1 MIPLLAITGPDAAT
15 AFIEVGVIALALAGL
30 ARVASHFGVSAVPFF
45 LIAGLGVG
53 KGGVV
58 DISVSEDFVSLGAE
72 IGVLLLLLALGLTY
86 TSDEL
91 SSGLRSGVAPG
102 LVDAVLNFTP
112 GLLVGLL
119 LGWELPAA
127 VLLGGVTWIS
137 SSGVVSKVLTDL
149 DRLGNRETP
158 AVLNLLVVED
168 LAMAVYLP
176 VVAAVIA
183 GYGATRTVVT
193 VAIAIGTVVAVLFA
207 AMRWGDRMS
216 ARLDNG
222 NNEVLLLAVVGL
234 TLLVGGLAQKLQI
247 SAAIGAFLVGLAL
260 SGPVQERASSLIE
273 PLRDLFAAIF
283 FLFFA
288 VQIDP
293 GEIPG
298 VLVPAVGLLLITT
311 GGKMATGWM
320 AAKRIGAS
328 RQGRIR
334 AGTALIARGEFSI
347 VIASLGV
354 TLVDGNELGIVAAA
368 YVLLTAI
375 AGPLAAKNADRIS
388 ALTAP
393 KPKATPTP
401 KSTPEATAPPA
412 G

>member
-1 MIPLLAITGPDAAT
+1 MIPLLAMTGSETAQ
-15 AFIEVGVIALALAGL
+15 AFIEVGVIALLLAGL
-30 ARVASHFGVSAVPFF
+30 ARVASHLGVSAVPLF

-53 KGGVV
+53 TGGLV
-58 DISVSEDFVSLGAE
+58 DISVSEEFVSLGAE

-86 TSDEL
+86 TSEEL
-91 SSGLRSGVAPG
+91 SVGLRSGAVPG
-102 LVDAVLNFTP
+102 LIDAVLNFTP
-112 GLLVGLL
+112 GLLVGLI
-119 LGWELPAA
+119 LGWEVPAA
-127 VLLGGVTWIS
+127 VLLGGVTWVS
-137 SSGVVSKVLTDL
+137 SSGVVSKVLADL

-158 AVLNLLVVED
+158 SVLNLLVVED

-183 GYGATRTVVT
+183 GDEATRTVLT
-193 VAIAIGTVVAVLFA
+193 VLIAVGTVVAVLFA

-216 ARLDNG
+216 TRLERG
-222 NNEVLLLAVVGL
+222 NNEVLLLTVVGL

-260 SGPVQERASSLIE
+260 SGPVQERASQLIE

-288 VQIDP
+288 MQIDP
-293 GEIPG
+293 GQIPG
-298 VLVPAVGLLLITT
+298 VLVPAIVLLLLTVA
-311 GGKMATGWM
+311 GKMVTGWM

-347 VIASLGV
+347 VIASLGI
-354 TLVDGNELGIVAAA
+354 TLADGHELGIVAAA
-368 YVLLTAI
+368 YVLLTAVV
-375 AGPLAAKNADRIS
+375 GPLAAKHADRIS
-388 ALTAP
+388 AATVRPRGNAP
-393 KPKATPTP
+393 A
-401 KSTPEATAPPA
+401 APA
-412 G
+412 A

>member
-1 MIPLLAITGPDAAT
+1 MTTVPSVLAITGPETAQ
-15 AFIEVGVIALALAGL
+15 AFIEVGVIALLLAGL
-30 ARVASHFGVSAVPFF
+30 AMLASRLGISAVPFF

-53 KGGVV
+53 NGGLI
-58 DISVSEDFVSLGAE
+58 DISVSEEFVSLGAE

-91 SSGLRSGVAPG
+91 RTGLRSGVVPG
-102 LVDAVLNFTP
+102 VIDAVLNFTP

-119 LGWELPAA
+119 LGWEVPAA
-127 VLLGGVTWIS
+127 VLLGGVTWVS

-158 AVLNLLVVED
+158 SVLNLLVVED

-183 GYGATRTVVT
+183 SEAAGKTVLT
-193 VAIAIGTVVAVLFA
+193 VAVAVGTVVAVLWV
-207 AMRWGDRMS
+207 AMTFGDRMS
-216 ARLDNG
+216 ARLDHG
-222 NNEVLLLAVVGL
+222 NNEVLLLAVVGF

-293 GEIPG
+293 GQIPG
-298 VLVPAVGLLLITT
+298 VLVPAVALLLVTT
-311 GGKMATGWM
+311 VGKMVTGWV
-320 AAKRIGAS
+320 AAKRTGAS

-347 VIASLGV
+347 VIASLGI
-354 TLVDGNELGIVAAA
+354 TLADGHDLGIVAAS
-368 YVLLTAI
+368 YVLLTAVV
-375 AGPLAAKNADRIS
+375 GPLAAKHADRIS
-388 ALTAP
+388 AATAR
-393 KPKATPTP
+393 TPTP
-401 KSTPEATAPPA
+401 A
-412 G
+412 GLKTSEMA

>member
-1 MIPLLAITGPDAAT
+1 MIPLLAMTGSDTAQ
-15 AFIEVGVIALALAGL
+15 AFIEVGAIALLLAGL
-30 ARVASHFGVSAVPFF
+30 ARLASHFGVSAVPFF

-53 KGGVV
+53 NGGVV
-58 DISVSEDFVSLGAE
+58 DISVSEEFVSLGAE

-91 SSGLRSGVAPG
+91 RTGLRSGAVPG
-102 LVDAVLNFTP
+102 VVDAVLNFTP

-119 LGWELPAA
+119 LGWEIPAA
-127 VLLGGVTWIS
+127 VLLGGVTWVS

-158 AVLNLLVVED
+158 SVLNLLVVED

-176 VVAAVIA
+176 VVAAVVA
-183 GYGATRTVVT
+183 GDEALRTMVT
-193 VAIAIGTVVAVLFA
+193 VAVAVGTVVMVLFA
-207 AMRWGDRMS
+207 AMRWGDHMS
-216 ARLDNG
+216 KRLDNG

-293 GEIPG
+293 GKIPG
-298 VLVPAVGLLLITT
+298 VLVPAVALLLVTMV
-311 GGKMATGWM
+311 GKLVTGWI

-354 TLVDGNELGIVAAA
+354 TLVDGAELGIVAAA
-368 YVLLTAI
+368 YVLLTAVV
-375 AGPLAAKNADRIS
+375 GPLAAKHADRLS
-388 ALTAP
+388 AATSRP
-393 KPKATPTP
+393 KKPATPAPTP
-401 KSTPEATAPPA
+401 TA
-412 G
+412 